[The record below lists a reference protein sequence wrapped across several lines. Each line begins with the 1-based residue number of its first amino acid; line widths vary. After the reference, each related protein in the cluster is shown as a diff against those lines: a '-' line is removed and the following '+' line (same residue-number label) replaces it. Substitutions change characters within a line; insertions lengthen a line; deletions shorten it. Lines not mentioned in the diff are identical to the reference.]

1 MGPSR
6 TDIGDEARY
15 LAPSFMSTHKRQ
27 LLVTAGLPYAN
38 GDIHLGHM
46 VEYLQTDIWCRFQ
59 RLRGNDCLYLCADDA
74 HGTPIML
81 RAREEG
87 IEPQELIDS
96 MRKRHEA
103 DFSDFLIHFDDYHT
117 THSPENKA
125 LAESIYLSL
134 EKAGHIHSKV
144 IEQAYDPEA
153 QMFLPD
159 RFIRGT
165 CPKCKT
171 PDQYGD
177 SCESCSATYD
187 SSELL
192 DAVSVVSGATPITKE
207 SEHYFFK
214 LADFQEM
221 LEEWTA
227 GEGMQTEVRN
237 KLNEWFE
244 GGLRDWDISRDAP
257 YWGFEIPG
265 KKDKFFYVWLD
276 APIGYMATTMKYC
289 ERTGKN
295 FDDYW
300 KVDSD
305 VEVYHFIG
313 KDIAYFHTLFWPAM
327 LKGAG
332 YRTPSAV
339 YVHGFLTVNGV
350 KMSKRRGTF
359 INARTYLEHLDP
371 EYLRYYY
378 AAKLNAGLDDID
390 LNLEDFSQRI
400 NSDLVGKFVNI
411 ASRCAGILNKGFS
424 RTLSDEL
431 PEPELFA
438 EFADAS
444 NEVAELYE
452 SRQFSKM
459 IRKVMSLADKANQY
473 IDGQKPWKLAKEEAT
488 LAQAQAV
495 CTQGINLYSTLI
507 TYLAPVMPELAK
519 KSAELLGRELAWE
532 SVHIPLVGVTLAE
545 FRPLITRVDKDKIA
559 AMVEASKSPEAK
571 AEEAAEAAEKTKKKS
586 KPKKKKAPAADG
598 EISFEDFAKVDLR
611 VATIVNA
618 EHVEGADKLL
628 QITVDLGQGDTR
640 NIFAGIKAA
649 YAEPSLLVG
658 KLVVVVANLAPRK
671 MRFGMSEGMIIAAG
685 PGGEDIFLLSPDEGA
700 SAGMVVK

>member
-1 MGPSR
+1 
-6 TDIGDEARY
+6 
-15 LAPSFMSTHKRQ
+15 MSTKERQ
-27 LLVTAGLPYAN
+27 ILVTAGLPYAN

-87 IEPQELIDS
+87 IEPQELIDA
-96 MRKRHEA
+96 MRTRHEA
-103 DFSDFLIHFDDYHT
+103 DFADFQIHFDEYHT
-117 THSPENKA
+117 THSPENKK
-125 LAESIYLSL
+125 LAQSIYLSL
-134 EKAGHIHSKV
+134 EKAGHIDTKV
-144 IEQAYDPEA
+144 IEQAFDPEA

-165 CPKCKT
+165 CPRCKT

-214 LADFQEM
+214 LANFQEM

-227 GEGMQTEVRN
+227 GEGMQIEVRN
-237 KLNEWFE
+237 KLNEWFV

-276 APIGYMATTMKYC
+276 APIGYMATSMKYC

-300 KVDSD
+300 NPESD

-313 KDIAYFHTLFWPAM
+313 KDIAYFHTLFWPAV

-359 INARTYLEHLDP
+359 INARTYLDHLNP

-378 AAKLNAGLDDID
+378 AAKLNNGLDDID

-400 NSDLVGKFVNI
+400 NSDLVGKLVNI
-411 ASRCAGILNKGFS
+411 ASRCAGILGKRFES
-424 RTLSDEL
+424 TLSAEL
-431 PEPELFA
+431 PKPELFA
-438 EFADAS
+438 EFAAAS
-444 NEVAELYE
+444 TEIAELYE

-459 IRKVMSLADKANQY
+459 VRLVMSLADKANQF
-473 IDGQKPWKLAKEEAT
+473 IDEEKPWKLAKEEAT
-488 LAQAQAV
+488 LPRAQAV
-495 CTQGINLYSTLI
+495 CTQGINLYRTLI
-507 TYLAPVMPELAK
+507 TYLAPVLPGLAE
-519 KSAELLGRELAWE
+519 KSAELFGTPITWE
-532 SVHIPLVGVTLAE
+532 SVQTPLLGKAISE
-545 FRPLITRVDKDKIA
+545 FKPLILRVDKDKVA
-559 AMVEASKSPEAK
+559 AMVEASKPADAIEEAPEA
-571 AEEAAEAAEKTKKKS
+571 TKKAKS
-586 KPKKKKAPAADG
+586 KSKSKSKKAAPGPAEQIAFD
-598 EISFEDFAKVDLR
+598 DFAKIDLR
-611 VATIVNA
+611 VATITKA

-640 NIFAGIKAA
+640 NIFSGIKSA
-649 YAEPSLLVG
+649 YTEPSNLVG

-685 PGGEDIFLLSPDEGA
+685 PGGEDIFLVSPDEGA
-700 SAGMVVK
+700 VAGMVVK